1 MDYNI
6 QHLIT
11 FLKHDPLASVADLC
25 DLLKVHPNT
34 VTNWMAKGLKC
45 ERNGTGHP
53 RFRLSELD
61 RFFKE
66 NN

>member
-1 MDYNI
+1 MGYEI
-6 QHLIT
+6 KELIA
-11 FLKHDPLASVADLC
+11 FLGKDPLATVNDVC
-25 DLLKVHPNT
+25 QLLKVHPNT
-34 VTNWMAKGLKC
+34 VTNWMQKGLKC

>member
-1 MDYNI
+1 MTYDI
-6 QHLIT
+6 QILIA
-11 FLKHDPLASVADLC
+11 FLKQDPLASVTDVC
-25 DLLKVHPNT
+25 DLLKVNPNT
-34 VTNWMAKGLKC
+34 VTNWMAKGLRC

-66 NN
+66 NI